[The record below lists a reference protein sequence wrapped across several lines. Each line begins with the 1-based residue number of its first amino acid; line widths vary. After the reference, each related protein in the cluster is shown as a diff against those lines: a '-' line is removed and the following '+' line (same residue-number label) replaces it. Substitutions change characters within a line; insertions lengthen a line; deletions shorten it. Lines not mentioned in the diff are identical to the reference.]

1 MAHFLYIEELSLIR
15 MRRASNEKEKE
26 IMDMEGLTKWVEG
39 RTTGFEQITEANK
52 YLNFLENFN
61 EKR

>member
-1 MAHFLYIEELSLIR
+1 
-15 MRRASNEKEKE
+15 
-26 IMDMEGLTKWVEG
+26 MEGLTKWVEG